1 MTHGAQV
8 VQVKLPVG
16 PWGSN
21 PQPTETLSALLALA
35 NAAISR

>member
-21 PQPTETLSALLALA
+21 PQPTETLSALLGAG
-35 NAAISR
+35 RCEEW